1 MNKKLGSI
9 FTVVEGVS
17 GHASRHNLNGLTTV
31 FMFCIWEF
39 INRKLV
45 PNEYKEAPKQNCNFL
60 KNVSN
65 DFDYIS
71 VIYGGRLQKYNYIGG
86 IFKKICSLGA

>member
-45 PNEYKEAPKQNCNFL
+45 QMNIKRPQNKIAIFSKTCLTILIIFQSFMEAVS
-60 KNVSN
+60 KN
-65 DFDYIS
+65 ITT
-71 VIYGGRLQKYNYIGG
+71 
-86 IFKKICSLGA
+86 